1 MTLPANTASF
11 NSRSFTSAP
20 SWLYTLTLKAR
31 KRSGNEG
38 FLILANVVDERNYI
52 WCNIGGWGNVRHGLE
67 MVTDGAKTGFGTG
80 TNGKIETSK
89 WYDIRVVVTKE
100 KIVCFLN
107 GDKICEGDL
116 VAETN
121 QVYASATA
129 DKEYIYLKVVNIS
142 SEPKK
147 LKVKLNSDEKFS
159 SKATLFTI
167 SHPDEWAENSFYEPE
182 RIAPVETKVK
192 ISSET
197 EYEFQGN
204 SINVLKIL
212 RK

>member
-1 MTLPANTASF
+1 M
-11 NSRSFTSAP
+11 
-20 SWLYTLTLKAR
+20 
-31 KRSGNEG
+31 
-38 FLILANVVDERNYI
+38 
-52 WCNIGGWGNVRHGLE
+52 
-67 MVTDGAKTGFGTG
+67 
-80 TNGKIETSK
+80 
-89 WYDIRVVVTKE
+89 
-100 KIVCFLN
+100 
-107 GDKICEGDL
+107 
-116 VAETN
+116 
-121 QVYASATA
+121 
-129 DKEYIYLKVVNIS
+129 NIS